1 MKDDI
6 QAAERGDRAA
16 AKHLLAVA
24 AERLSHGIPLDD
36 DLSRWLGSCL
46 TQIVAG
52 VKPGRAIG
60 IVGSGRSPA
69 NDEKLMIRWEC
80 FAQVE
85 RLRATQQAQTVTEA
99 AAVVAEKYDLEVG
112 TVETYR
118 KQVIGELRGE
128 GFDIEAIKATVNNP
142 DSTINQFNQLFEAVE
157 SIPEDDRVKI
167 AQTHHRKRP
176 QEKGN

>member
-16 AKHLLAVA
+16 AKHLMAVA
-24 AERLSHGIPLDD
+24 AERLSHGIPLDE

-46 TQIVAG
+46 TQIVDG
-52 VKPGRAIG
+52 VKPGRALG
-60 IVGSGRSPA
+60 IVDSGRPPA
-69 NDEKLMIRWEC
+69 DDEKQMIRWQC

-85 RLRATQQAQTVTEA
+85 HLRATQQAQTVTEA

-112 TVETYR
+112 SVETYR
-118 KQVIGELRGE
+118 KQVISELKGE

-142 DSTINQFNQLFEAVE
+142 DSTINQLFEAVE

-167 AQTHHRKRP
+167 AQTHHRKR
-176 QEKGN
+176 QKEKGN

>member
-24 AERLSHGIPLDD
+24 AERLSHGIPLDE

-52 VKPGRAIG
+52 VKPGRALG
-60 IVGSGRSPA
+60 IVDSGRPPA
-69 NDEKLMIRWEC
+69 DQMIRWQC

-85 RLRATQQAQTVTEA
+85 HLRATRQAQTVTEA

-112 TVETYR
+112 SVETYR
-118 KQVIGELRGE
+118 KQVIRELKGE
-128 GFDIEAIKATVNNP
+128 GFDIEAVKATDNP
-142 DSTINQFNQLFEAVE
+142 DSTINQVFEAVE

-167 AQTHHRKRP
+167 AQTHHRKRQ

>member
-24 AERLSHGIPLDD
+24 AERLSHGIPLDE

-46 TQIVAG
+46 TQIVDG
-52 VKPGRAIG
+52 VKPGRALG
-60 IVGSGRSPA
+60 IVDSGRPPA
-69 NDEKLMIRWEC
+69 DQMIRWQC

-85 RLRATQQAQTVTEA
+85 HLRATQQAQTVTEA
-99 AAVVAEKYDLEVG
+99 AAVVAEKYGLEVG
-112 TVETYR
+112 SVETYR
-118 KQVIGELRGE
+118 KQVIRELKGE
-128 GFDIEAIKATVNNP
+128 GFDIEAIKATDNP
-142 DSTINQFNQLFEAVE
+142 DSTINQMFEAVE
-157 SIPEDDRVKI
+157 SIPEDERVKI
-167 AQTHHRKRP
+167 AQTHHMKRQ

>member
-24 AERLSHGIPLDD
+24 AERLSRGIPLDD

-46 TQIVAG
+46 TQIVNG
-52 VKPGRAIG
+52 VKPGRALG
-60 IVGSGRSPA
+60 IVDSGRPPA
-69 NDEKLMIRWEC
+69 DQMTRWQC

-85 RLRATQQAQTVTEA
+85 HLRATRQAQTVTEA
-99 AAVVAEKYDLEVG
+99 AAVVAEKYGLGVG
-112 TVETYR
+112 SVETYR
-118 KQVIGELRGE
+118 KQVIRELRGE

>member
-16 AKHLLAVA
+16 AKHLMAVA
-24 AERLSHGIPLDD
+24 AERLSHGIPLDE

-52 VKPGRAIG
+52 VKPGRALG

-99 AAVVAEKYDLEVG
+99 AAVVAEKYGLEVG
-112 TVETYR
+112 SVETYR
-118 KQVIGELRGE
+118 KQVIRELKGE
-128 GFDIEAIKATVNNP
+128 GFDIEAVKATDNP
-142 DSTINQFNQLFEAVE
+142 DSTINQLFEAVE

-167 AQTHHRKRP
+167 AQTHHRKRQ